1 MPLCLL
7 AVRVVAPFIKA
18 TTDERR
24 MTVATH
30 AAFISW
36 QHGVKILTFGL
47 LGFTFAPYLPL
58 MIGMILLGITG
69 TWLGKNIL
77 TSISENVF
85 RLAFN
90 TVLTLLATRLI
101 YQSVRHGLF

>member
-1 MPLCLL
+1 M
-7 AVRVVAPFIKA
+7 
-18 TTDERR
+18 
-24 MTVATH
+24 
-30 AAFISW
+30 
-36 QHGVKILTFGL
+36 KILTFGL
-47 LGFTFAPYLPL
+47 LGFAFAPYLPL

-77 TSISENVF
+77 TSMSENVF

-101 YQSVRHGLF
+101 YQVAKHGNVPASVSIKS